1 MKKTILVTILV
12 AVMLLAAI
20 GSVNAASVTANKTT
34 IKAGETV
41 QITVKPSEARD
52 GVQFDVSYNA
62 DELQYVGT
70 EKPTGMEVMDEVSNG
85 TGRVMVYSMN
95 GTTTE
100 AVVMTFKALKDVES
114 TEVKVTGFV
123 SGAEEVEEAGKVT
136 LKVEKVEDQ
145 KDPEDPTNPEK
156 PGNTEKPSKPTDING
171 KPITEHPQTGTPI
184 YVVAIATI
192 IIAAGAIL
200 AVRKNK

>member
-70 EKPTGMEVMDEVSNG
+70 EKPAGMEVMDEVANG

-145 KDPEDPTNPEK
+145 KDPTNPEK

-184 YVVAIATI
+184 YVVAVVTI

>member
-62 DELQYVGT
+62 EELQYVGT
-70 EKPTGMEVMDEVSNG
+70 EKPTGMEVMDEVANG

-100 AVVMTFKALKDVES
+100 AVMMTFKALKDVES

-145 KDPEDPTNPEK
+145 KDPVKDPDDTKDPVK
-156 PGNTEKPSKPTDING
+156 KPTDING
-171 KPITEHPQTGTPI
+171 KPITQHPQTGAPI
-184 YVVAIATI
+184 YIVAIATI
-192 IIAAGAIL
+192 IIAAGAVL

>member
-70 EKPTGMEVMDEVSNG
+70 EKPAGMEVMDEVANG

-123 SGAEEVEEAGKVT
+123 SGAEVVEEAGKVT

-184 YVVAIATI
+184 YVVAVVTI

>member
-20 GSVNAASVTANKTT
+20 GSVNAASVTADKTT

-41 QITVKPSEARD
+41 KIAVKPSEARD

-70 EKPTGMEVMDEVSNG
+70 EKPAGMEVMDEVANG

-95 GTTTE
+95 GTTTDT
-100 AVVMTFKALKDVES
+100 VVMTFKALKDVET
-114 TEVKVTGFV
+114 TEFKVTGFV
-123 SGAEEVEEAGKVT
+123 SGTEEV
-136 LKVEKVEDQ
+136 
-145 KDPEDPTNPEK
+145 
-156 PGNTEKPSKPTDING
+156 
-171 KPITEHPQTGTPI
+171 
-184 YVVAIATI
+184 
-192 IIAAGAIL
+192 
-200 AVRKNK
+200 